1 MAWMT
6 RQDITIGGYQLMEL
20 SQFQIQA
27 EVNQHGKLY
36 LEGML
41 SEDTVRRLETTD
53 QSG

>member
-41 SEDTVRRLETTD
+41 SDLYRPAGADRNTYI
-53 QSG
+53 